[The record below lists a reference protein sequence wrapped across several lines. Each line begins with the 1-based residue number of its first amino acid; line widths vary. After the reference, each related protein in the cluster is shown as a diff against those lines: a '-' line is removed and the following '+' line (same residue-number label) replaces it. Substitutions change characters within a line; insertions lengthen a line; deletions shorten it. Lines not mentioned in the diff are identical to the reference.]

1 MGERSSHDV
10 ATLVQRLQDRRE
22 AVMAG
27 CQTALENAGLTTY
40 RYLTPQARRQ
50 LVAQHVDVL
59 LARLADVARPF
70 DPEEARAQGLIF
82 VEGGFSDNRTP
93 AILREFWCAQME
105 LAEHPELLVWINRYL
120 DVFAEGFQH
129 GKERIIL
136 NQQEKLRVA
145 LEEALAVAHARE
157 QQLTTELQERLV
169 EMETLNRL
177 QTGQAWERFAA
188 QGLLSREFTWVSPTP
203 AGAPSPSAGERVV
216 IPLTLRGQQIA
227 EVEVE
232 RDLASPWSEED
243 AALVK
248 ILSPQLAQALD
259 GARLFEEAQRRSAE
273 MEALYDISLRF
284 GKNLEMEA
292 IQELLVNQARNLL
305 SADAGG
311 FLTYREQGHTLDFST
326 VVGSLHAPQ
335 WRAKPGEGLVGQVFQ
350 EAKTIR
356 IDDYAAWAEHGE
368 EVAEGA
374 LAVQAALAVPLSVS
388 WGVAGVLL
396 ALRERG
402 KPPFAQADVRLAELL
417 AAQAAVALESAR
429 LYQESAK
436 RARDLQQ
443 LYDAGLAL
451 VSLLDV
457 DEVLNTGAD
466 WARRLFDGETA
477 TIFYW
482 DEALGQY
489 RAGRAA
495 VSPQWELA
503 FSMPRPGEIT
513 HTIRETGKPVLIY
526 DDRITGQNPAALI
539 ELGLISQI
547 GVPLRLGQQVVGA
560 AYVHSA
566 EAGHFR
572 EEDLH
577 LLEFLGTQLASAIQN
592 ASLFGQTQAALGV
605 VEMQVHYQTN
615 VAQAT
620 ALLAEQGTQ
629 ALGEVLALLGDAT
642 NASRVFCFE
651 TQEDAEGLYWDLT
664 SEWTAQGVGSK
675 LENIPALRPEQFPE
689 WLTKFKE
696 SGMVQTLLS
705 SASPVE
711 RQLLEALGVQS
722 LLLVAVAG
730 NHPTVPGFVGILDL
744 EQEREWAE
752 EVRVVMQTV
761 GAALSSTLAREWLFK
776 QVQDAL
782 TETEVLYKTG
792 AALNTAQSYD
802 DILAALCSH
811 TILGQGAHDV
821 TIEFYDRPWTET
833 ERPEWIEVLAR
844 RGQLPPEKARQRY
857 HVDKTDTVLFPD
869 QVGVVEDVP
878 NDSRLDSRTRNFFFK
893 HLGARSA
900 VFVPLLVGGQRI
912 GTVIALYPEPTTV
925 SEVEQR
931 RLMNLAAQAAV
942 AIQNRYQLQATAAR
956 ARREQLAR
964 EIIGRI
970 QGAADVQGV
979 LQTAARELG
988 RALRT
993 PHTSIQV
1000 GGVGERRGRKLG
1012 TGMLVSEPDESSPVV
1027 SLDE

>member
-1 MGERSSHDV
+1 MGERSSHEI

-22 AVMAG
+22 AVVAG
-27 CQTALENAGLTTY
+27 CLAALESASLMTY
-40 RYLTPQARRQ
+40 RYLPLQARRQ

-59 LARLADVARPF
+59 LAGVAGVARPF
-70 DPEEARAQGLIF
+70 DPEEAQAQGRTF

-93 AILREFWCAQME
+93 TSLREFWCGQVE
-105 LAEHPELLVWINRYL
+105 LAEHPELLAWVNRYL
-120 DVFAEGFQH
+120 DVFAEGFQQ

-145 LEEALAVAHARE
+145 LEEALTVAQTRE
-157 QQLTTELQERLV
+157 QQLTTDLQERLAEV
-169 EMETLNRL
+169 ETLNRL

-188 QGLLSREFTWVSPTP
+188 QGLLSREFTWASPTP

-284 GKNLEMEA
+284 GKNLELEA
-292 IQELLVNQARNLL
+292 IQELLVNQARDLL

-311 FLTYREQGHTLDFST
+311 FLTYREQGHTLDFSI
-326 VVGSLHAPQ
+326 VVGSLHAQ
-335 WRAKPGEGLVGQVFQ
+335 RWEAKPGEGLVGQVFQ
-350 EAKTIR
+350 RAKTLR
-356 IDDYAAWAEHGE
+356 IDDYAAWAEHQ
-368 EVAEGA
+368 EVAEKA
-374 LAVQAALAVPLSVS
+374 PAVRAALAVPLSVS

-396 ALRERG
+396 GLRERG
-402 KPPFAQADVRLAELL
+402 KPPFDQADVRLAELL

-429 LYQESAK
+429 LYQESTK
-436 RARDLQQ
+436 RAHDLQQ
-443 LYDAGLAL
+443 LYDAGLVL

-482 DEALGQY
+482 DEDLEQY
-489 RAGRAA
+489 RAGRSLASPKWGSAA
-495 VSPQWELA
+495 A
-503 FSMPRPGEIT
+503 MPRPSGIT
-513 HTIRETGKPVLIY
+513 HTILETGKPLLIY
-526 DDRITGQNPAALI
+526 DDRINSQNPAQLI

-547 GVPLRLGQQVVGA
+547 GVPLRLGRQVVGV

-566 EAGHFR
+566 EVGHFR
-572 EEDLH
+572 EEDLY
-577 LLEFLGTQLASAIQN
+577 LLEFLGTQLASAVQN
-592 ASLFGQTQAALGV
+592 AQLFGQTQAALGV

-629 ALGEVLALLGDAT
+629 ALEEVLTLLGDASHT
-642 NASRVFCFE
+642 GRVVYFE
-651 TQEDAEGLYWDLT
+651 TQEDADGLYWSLA
-664 SEWTAQGVGSK
+664 SEWAASGVGSK
-675 LENIPALRPEQFPE
+675 LENLPALRPEQFPE

-696 SGMVQTLLS
+696 SGMLQALLS

-711 RQLLEALGVQS
+711 RQILEALGVQS

-744 EQEREWAE
+744 EQEREWDK

-792 AALNTAQSYD
+792 SALNTAQSYD
-802 DILAALCSH
+802 DILEALRSH

-833 ERPEWIEVLAR
+833 EQPEWIEVLAR
-844 RGQLPPEKARQRY
+844 WGQLPPEKARQRY
-857 HVDKTDTVLFPD
+857 HVDKKDIVLFSD
-869 QVGVVEDVP
+869 GVGVVEDVP
-878 NDSRLDSRTRNFFFK
+878 NDSRLDSRARDFFFEY
-893 HLGARSA
+893 LGARSA

-912 GTVIALYPEPTTV
+912 GTIIALYPEPTKV

-931 RLMNLAAQAAV
+931 RLMNLAAQAAM
-942 AIQNRYQLQATAAR
+942 AIQNRHQLQATAAR

-964 EIIGRI
+964 EIIGNI
-970 QGAADVQGV
+970 QSAADVQGV

-1000 GGVGERRGRKLG
+1000 GGLSHRRYRKLG
-1012 TGMLVSEPDESSPVV
+1012 TGELVSRPDDSSPVV
-1027 SLDE
+1027 SSDE

>member
-145 LEEALAVAHARE
+145 LEEALTVAHARE

-457 DEVLNTGAD
+457 NEVLNTGNFGMGGSF
-466 WARRLFDGETA
+466 ARRAASSTGRRRPFSIGMRLWGNTGPDGRRSRPSGSWP
-477 TIFYW
+477 FPCP
-482 DEALGQY
+482 GPV
-489 RAGRAA
+489 R
-495 VSPQWELA
+495 SPIL
-503 FSMPRPGEIT
+503 SV
-513 HTIRETGKPVLIY
+513 KP
-526 DDRITGQNPAALI
+526 
-539 ELGLISQI
+539 
-547 GVPLRLGQQVVGA
+547 
-560 AYVHSA
+560 
-566 EAGHFR
+566 
-572 EEDLH
+572 
-577 LLEFLGTQLASAIQN
+577 
-592 ASLFGQTQAALGV
+592 ASL
-605 VEMQVHYQTN
+605 
-615 VAQAT
+615 
-620 ALLAEQGTQ
+620 
-629 ALGEVLALLGDAT
+629 
-642 NASRVFCFE
+642 C
-651 TQEDAEGLYWDLT
+651 
-664 SEWTAQGVGSK
+664 
-675 LENIPALRPEQFPE
+675 
-689 WLTKFKE
+689 
-696 SGMVQTLLS
+696 
-705 SASPVE
+705 
-711 RQLLEALGVQS
+711 
-722 LLLVAVAG
+722 
-730 NHPTVPGFVGILDL
+730 
-744 EQEREWAE
+744 
-752 EVRVVMQTV
+752 
-761 GAALSSTLAREWLFK
+761 
-776 QVQDAL
+776 
-782 TETEVLYKTG
+782 
-792 AALNTAQSYD
+792 
-802 DILAALCSH
+802 
-811 TILGQGAHDV
+811 
-821 TIEFYDRPWTET
+821 
-833 ERPEWIEVLAR
+833 
-844 RGQLPPEKARQRY
+844 
-857 HVDKTDTVLFPD
+857 
-869 QVGVVEDVP
+869 
-878 NDSRLDSRTRNFFFK
+878 
-893 HLGARSA
+893 
-900 VFVPLLVGGQRI
+900 
-912 GTVIALYPEPTTV
+912 
-925 SEVEQR
+925 
-931 RLMNLAAQAAV
+931 
-942 AIQNRYQLQATAAR
+942 
-956 ARREQLAR
+956 
-964 EIIGRI
+964 
-970 QGAADVQGV
+970 
-979 LQTAARELG
+979 
-988 RALRT
+988 
-993 PHTSIQV
+993 
-1000 GGVGERRGRKLG
+1000 
-1012 TGMLVSEPDESSPVV
+1012 
-1027 SLDE
+1027 